1 MILHHIL
8 VASICAFAPIM
19 PAAAIPQ
26 SAGTTATTATTSAD
40 PASSSGAS
48 GATFTDARITFY
60 NAGLGACGETNSDSE
75 DILALTTE
83 QWDNGAHC
91 NQVITITANGK
102 TKDAV
107 IKDRCMG
114 CPYKGLDLTPTL
126 FSFFA
131 DQGLGHIQGEWSFK
145 DGDTTN
151 VSQSGSS
158 AGSTD
163 PAQTT
168 SVAGTTSV
176 ATVPSDQVPGIES
189 SPTLAPGV
197 TVTTSPTL
205 ASGVTA

>member
-107 IKDRCMG
+107 IKDR
-114 CPYKGLDLTPTL
+114 T
-126 FSFFA
+126 FSLPVFFA

-168 SVAGTTSV
+168 SVASTTSV

-205 ASGVTA
+205 APGVTA